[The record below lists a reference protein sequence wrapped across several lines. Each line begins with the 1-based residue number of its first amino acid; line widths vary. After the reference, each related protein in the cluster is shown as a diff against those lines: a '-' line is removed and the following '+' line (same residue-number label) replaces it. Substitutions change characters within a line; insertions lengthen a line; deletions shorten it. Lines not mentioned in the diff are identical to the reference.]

1 MTLLRKH
8 SLFSQYP
15 PEFYE
20 VLLHNSFLAK
30 VAAGKVIC
38 TEGDEAS
45 QYFLVAEGSLEMFR
59 YSMEGEE
66 RVFSIFE
73 KGQVVAHAAMFM
85 PHGKYPMNARAREDV
100 ILYCLDRQSLH
111 KACHQYPALAIR
123 LLSIVSM
130 NMYEQI
136 NQVHLLTSS
145 SATERLAYYFIQLR
159 KEQGD
164 RIIIPVTQK
173 QLAAQLGIRAET
185 LNRLLSEWQQK
196 QYIQGKRKEW
206 EILDVEVLS
215 SFANTGV
222 RSF

>member
-1 MTLLRKH
+1 MTLLRQH
-8 SLFSQYP
+8 SLFKQYP

-20 VLLHNSFLAK
+20 VLLNNSFLAK
-30 VAAGKVIC
+30 VAAGKVIF

-45 QYFLVAEGSLEMFR
+45 QYFLVAEGALEMFR

-85 PHGKYPMNARAREDV
+85 PHGKYPMNARVREDV
-100 ILYCLDRQSLH
+100 VLYCLDRQSLH

-123 LLSIVSM
+123 LLSMVSM

-164 RIIIPVTQK
+164 RITIPVTQK
-173 QLAAQLGIRAET
+173 QLATQLGIRAET

-206 EILDVEVLS
+206 ELLDVGVLS